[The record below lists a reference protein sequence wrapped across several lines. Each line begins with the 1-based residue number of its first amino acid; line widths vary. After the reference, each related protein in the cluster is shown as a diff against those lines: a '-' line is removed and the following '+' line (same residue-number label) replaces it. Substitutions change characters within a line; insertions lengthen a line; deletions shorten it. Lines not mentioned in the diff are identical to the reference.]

1 LNFTSIRSDYW
12 IGYTDNDL
20 SPSQSLSSSFIFD
33 RKILSWSRH
42 IHYVGI
48 ILYCRW
54 RGKGK
59 ASGLHI
65 VLYER
70 EREKTSYYLMLEY
83 TPQKKMDRYPCFIV
97 SFIINDWWQ
106 TSPFLTFSSDLV
118 SIFSQTIHEWCMQNC
133 REPSCDSLLFFVF
146 CWRICPI
153 LICYLFIPFGWSFY
167 SFLSLFDFS
176 LTDSSTYI
184 TKHFLIEPF

>member
-1 LNFTSIRSDYW
+1 MAGKRKGKRFTHCVIWKRE
-12 IGYTDNDL
+12 
-20 SPSQSLSSSFIFD
+20 
-33 RKILSWSRH
+33 RKN
-42 IHYVGI
+42 I
-48 ILYCRW
+48 ILFNARVYP
-54 RGKGK
+54 
-59 ASGLHI
+59 A
-65 VLYER
+65 
-70 EREKTSYYLMLEY
+70 
-83 TPQKKMDRYPCFIV
+83 KKMDRYPCFIV